1 MESSLI
7 NVPQTLD
14 PMLRDLNCLVA
25 KIADQ
30 GDAITLSNVQTIYH
44 ALESLGGDPD
54 PDSKR
59 ESSNIDTFMAY
70 ANMAKALLNKY
81 LVTVKN

>member
-1 MESSLI
+1 VESSLI

-14 PMLRDLNCLVA
+14 TMVRDLNCLVA

-30 GDAITLSNVQTIYH
+30 GDAVTLSNVQTIYH
-44 ALESLGGDPD
+44 ALESIGGNPD
-54 PDSKR
+54 PDVKR
-59 ESSNIDTFMAY
+59 DLSNINTFMAA
-70 ANMAKALLNKY
+70 ANMVKALLNKY

>member
-14 PMLRDLNCLVA
+14 TMLRDLNCLIA

-44 ALESLGGDPD
+44 ALESIGGRPD
-54 PDSKR
+54 PDSKFD
-59 ESSNIDTFMAY
+59 SSNINTFMAY